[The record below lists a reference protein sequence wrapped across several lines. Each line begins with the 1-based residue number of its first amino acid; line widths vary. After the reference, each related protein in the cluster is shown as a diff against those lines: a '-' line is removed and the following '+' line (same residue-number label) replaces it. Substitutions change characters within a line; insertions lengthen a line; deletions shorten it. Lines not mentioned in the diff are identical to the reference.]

1 VILFFISC
9 VKVDD
14 VPTKARRPLGRRR
27 IRLVS
32 RLSAIILLGEV
43 YYVYLCRCCPLF
55 LHLFRHYGSSKVES
69 VAREMLPSG
78 G

>member
-1 VILFFISC
+1 VSC
-9 VKVDD
+9 
-14 VPTKARRPLGRRR
+14 
-27 IRLVS
+27 
-32 RLSAIILLGEV
+32 LSAIILLGEV